1 MELMIAKLA
10 PFILIVWTYS
20 GHQDFHVLP
29 FQTMEACEATRTKLH
44 ENDWYSRSYTMCTST
59 GAQ

>member
-1 MELMIAKLA
+1 MELMLAKLA

-29 FQTMEACEATRTKLH
+29 FQTMEACEVTRTKLN
-44 ENDWYSRSYTMCTST
+44 ENDWYSMSYTMCAST

>member
-1 MELMIAKLA
+1 MELMLAKLA
-10 PFILIVWTYS
+10 PFILIVWAYS

-29 FQTMEACEATRTKLH
+29 FQTMEACESTRTKLAD
-44 ENDWYSRSYTMCTST
+44 NDWYRKSYTMCTST